1 LKKPDRNKIFIVI
14 IVTLFMLSLIVYSSV
29 PGSPLNAISSP
40 ISFITDPVYFALS
53 KTTGSIGGFFSSITK
68 SEAIRK
74 KNIVLEGENARLK
87 QKVKELEENGR
98 RWTEL
103 KSALKIKDLFSD
115 YEIIGARVLT
125 REIGD
130 WFDVFRVNV
139 GIKGNIII
147 DNITSYAVVDSK
159 MNLVGRVLASDYT
172 SSKIL
177 PILSEGSVVSAK
189 VNSAGGGF
197 LRVRGDVTQKQK
209 GYCIVDN
216 ISDYS
221 SLKIGDE
228 VITSG
233 VGGLY
238 PPGIPIGVVKELL
251 NQNQKVEKKAVLE
264 VYSQY
269 KTLTDVFIMKGSP
282 PG

>member
-29 PGSPLNAISSP
+29 PGSPLNSISSP

-74 KNIVLEGENARLK
+74 K
-87 QKVKELEENGR
+87 
-98 RWTEL
+98 